1 MNDLEFQLRLQ
12 IDVAVLDVWIEEGW
26 LLPQAATGE
35 RQFRDADV
43 ARGQLILDLTRNM
56 GVNDA
61 GVDIVMDLIDQLHG
75 VRGTMRRLLT
85 AIEQQEEDIKRR
97 LLGALDEIE
106 GIDRL
111 EPAPR
116 APGEHLIAI
125 EARFSKIIKGW
136 WADATDGVRSMMNGA
151 SLFAP
156 SIPEAWRCED
166 YC

>member
-85 AIEQQEEDIKRR
+85 AIEQQEEDVKRR
-97 LLGALDEIE
+97 LLGTLDEIDDV
-106 GIDRL
+106 DR
-111 EPAPR
+111 P
-116 APGEHLIAI
+116 
-125 EARFSKIIKGW
+125 
-136 WADATDGVRSMMNGA
+136 
-151 SLFAP
+151 
-156 SIPEAWRCED
+156 
-166 YC
+166 